1 MLVQHESC
9 ILAFRI
15 NSLYNYPRLIFTS
28 ISKLFYQL
36 NDNHDYLNYFERLY
50 TLQDKL
56 YTDPHQRDI
65 KLHIQNLK
73 TFDFKENFVNDNIF
87 QFKKLHIQNQDYSL
101 YFYDE

>member
-1 MLVQHESC
+1 MKVAFSLLELILC
-9 ILAFRI
+9 IIILG
-15 NSLYNYPRLIFTS
+15 LIFTS
-28 ISKLFYQL
+28 ISKLFHQL

>member
-1 MLVQHESC
+1 MKVAFSLLELILC
-9 ILAFRI
+9 IIILG
-15 NSLYNYPRLIFTS
+15 LIFTS

-87 QFKKLHIQNQDYSL
+87 QFKKLRIQNQDYSL

>member
-1 MLVQHESC
+1 MKVAFSLLEL
-9 ILAFRI
+9 ILCVI
-15 NSLYNYPRLIFTS
+15 ILGLIFTS

-36 NDNHDYLNYFERLY
+36 NGNHDYLNYFERLY

>member
-1 MLVQHESC
+1 
-9 ILAFRI
+9 
-15 NSLYNYPRLIFTS
+15 
-28 ISKLFYQL
+28 
-36 NDNHDYLNYFERLY
+36 

>member
-1 MLVQHESC
+1 MKVAFSLLELILC
-9 ILAFRI
+9 IIILG
-15 NSLYNYPRLIFTS
+15 LIFTS

-73 TFDFKENFVNDNIF
+73 TFDFKENFVNDIIF

>member
-1 MLVQHESC
+1 MSQKYD
-9 ILAFRI
+9 ILFFFCDILFFR
-15 NSLYNYPRLIFTS
+15 R
-28 ISKLFYQL
+28 Q

>member
-1 MLVQHESC
+1 MKVAFSLLELILC
-9 ILAFRI
+9 IIILG
-15 NSLYNYPRLIFTS
+15 LIFTS

-73 TFDFKENFVNDNIF
+73 TFDLKENSANDNIF
-87 QFKKLHIQNQDYSL
+87 QFKKLH
-101 YFYDE
+101 

>member
-1 MLVQHESC
+1 MKVAFSLLELILC
-9 ILAFRI
+9 IIILG
-15 NSLYNYPRLIFTS
+15 LIFTS

-73 TFDFKENFVNDNIF
+73 TLDFKENFINDNIF

>member
-9 ILAFRI
+9 ILAFKLI
-15 NSLYNYPRLIFTS
+15 LCIIILGLIFTS

-73 TFDFKENFVNDNIF
+73 TFDFKENFINDNIF

>member
-1 MLVQHESC
+1 MKVAFSLLELILC
-9 ILAFRI
+9 IIILG
-15 NSLYNYPRLIFTS
+15 LIFTS
-28 ISKLFYQL
+28 TSKLFYQL
-36 NDNHDYLNYFERLY
+36 NDNHDYLNYFKRLY

-73 TFDFKENFVNDNIF
+73 TFDFKENFINDNIF

>member
-1 MLVQHESC
+1 MKVAFSLLELILC
-9 ILAFRI
+9 IIILG
-15 NSLYNYPRLIFTS
+15 LIFTS

-65 KLHIQNLK
+65 KLHIQNLN
-73 TFDFKENFVNDNIF
+73 TFDFKENFINDNIF

>member
-1 MLVQHESC
+1 MKVAFSLLELILC
-9 ILAFRI
+9 IIILG
-15 NSLYNYPRLIFTS
+15 LIFTS

-73 TFDFKENFVNDNIF
+73 TFDFKEKFINDNIF

>member
-1 MLVQHESC
+1 MKVAFSLLELILC
-9 ILAFRI
+9 IIILG
-15 NSLYNYPRLIFTS
+15 LIFTS

-50 TLQDKL
+50 ILQDKL
-56 YTDPHQRDI
+56 YTDPYQKDI

-73 TFDFKENFVNDNIF
+73 TLDFKENFVNDNIF

>member
-1 MLVQHESC
+1 MKVAFSLLELILC
-9 ILAFRI
+9 IIILG
-15 NSLYNYPRLIFTS
+15 LIFTS

-36 NDNHDYLNYFERLY
+36 NGNHDYLNYFERLY

-73 TFDFKENFVNDNIF
+73 TFDFKENSANDNIF

>member
-15 NSLYNYPRLIFTS
+15 NSLYNYLGLIFTS

>member
-1 MLVQHESC
+1 MKVAFSLLELILC
-9 ILAFRI
+9 IIILG
-15 NSLYNYPRLIFTS
+15 LIFTS

-36 NDNHDYLNYFERLY
+36 NDKHDYLNYFERLY